1 MNILVINAG
10 SSSLKYQLIDMK
22 TEKCLAKGNCE
33 KIGIDGVINHTT
45 CDGVVYCNN
54 EDFKTHKQA
63 FDNVINLLTD
73 IEYGVIKSIQ
83 NIDAVGHRI
92 VQGASKFRESVIV
105 TKEVLADIAE
115 ISCLA
120 PLHNPAH
127 IIGIKACIDILGKN
141 TPQVAV
147 FDTAFHSTIPKKAHV
162 YGLPYKYYEHYK
174 VRKYGFHGTS
184 HKYVSGKCAK
194 MMGEDIDK
202 LKIITCHLG
211 NGASISAVNKGKCV
225 DTSMGFTPMD
235 GLLMGTRCGSIDPS
249 IIPYIAE
256 KDGLTIK
263 EIDAMLNKQSGYL
276 GISGIGSDYRDLN
289 AAIENG
295 NRRAKL
301 ALDIQNYQIK
311 KYIGAY
317 TAAMNGVDAIVFTG
331 GIGEHSVNTRREA
344 CSRMDFLGIE
354 IDEYKN
360 KKAVTG
366 KATLI
371 SSANSRVKVFVIP
384 TNEELVIAKETM
396 DLINKNRKNYKRIY

>member
-1 MNILVINAG
+1 MGVLVINAG
-10 SSSLKYQLIDMK
+10 SSSLKYQFIDMNN
-22 TEKCLAKGNCE
+22 EKCLAKGNCE
-33 KIGIDGVINHTT
+33 KIGIGGIINHKTFN
-45 CDGVVYCNN
+45 GNSYSNN
-54 EDFKTHKQA
+54 EDFKTHQQA
-63 FDNVINLLTD
+63 FDKVINLLID
-73 IEYGVIKSIQ
+73 PKYGVIKSVDDIE
-83 NIDAVGHRI
+83 AVGHRI

-105 TKEVLADIAE
+105 TDEVLAGIAE

-127 IIGIKACIDILGKN
+127 IIGIKACIDVLGKSK
-141 TPQVAV
+141 PQVAV
-147 FDTAFHSTIPKKAHV
+147 FDTAFHNTIPKKAHV

-184 HKYVSGKCAK
+184 HKYVSGECAK
-194 MMGEDIDK
+194 IMGEDINK

-263 EIDAMLNKQSGYL
+263 EIDTMLNKKSGYL
-276 GISGIGSDYRDLN
+276 GVSGVGSDYRDL
-289 AAIENG
+289 AMAIDNG
-295 NRRAKL
+295 NKRAKL

-317 TAAMNGVDAIVFTG
+317 AAVMNGVDAIVFTG
-331 GIGEHSVNTRREA
+331 GIGEHSVNTRKEA
-344 CSRMDFLGIE
+344 CNRMSFLGIE

-360 KKAVTG
+360 NKAVTG
-366 KATLI
+366 KAALI
-371 SSANSRVKVFVIP
+371 SSVNSKVKVFVIP
-384 TNEELVIAKETM
+384 TNEELVIARETM
-396 DLINKNRKNYKRIY
+396 ALIANDEEND